1 MDCRRVFSGCNEG
14 QRAQGTKALCPLT
27 PLPLCPSTLRG
38 KRAEAYEARA
48 IRNDCGF
55 TLLEMLIAVTIVAV
69 MAVALWAVF
78 RISVDSWAK
87 GTQFIDTNQ
96 KQRSTLDLVKRQ
108 IASTYGVIAPI
119 DLQAG
124 GAIYPI
130 FFGSETSVQFISLNS
145 LRFQDS
151 PGLTMVSYD
160 LIRDP
165 QGDQVL
171 VEHEQQY
178 LGLDPTRETIFD
190 RRDDRG
196 TTLFDNLT
204 EFTFEY
210 FDPGAV
216 DRPPQWVRSWD
227 ARDIGQMPAAISMT
241 MIVRDSKGGLL
252 NRQLVIPI
260 PAKPNDQRFSFVD
273 PFFVRPGVNVPINPR
288 NR

>member
-1 MDCRRVFSGCNEG
+1 MSSPRSHGDVRNPQS
-14 QRAQGTKALCPLT
+14 
-27 PLPLCPSTLRG
+27 
-38 KRAEAYEARA
+38 A
-48 IRNDCGF
+48 IRNDCGGAEHGF

-87 GTQFIDTNQ
+87 GTQFIDANQ
-96 KQRSTLDLVKRQ
+96 RQRSTFDLVKKQ
-108 IASTYGVIAPI
+108 VASTFGAIAPI
-119 DLQAG
+119 DLQTG

-160 LIRDP
+160 LVRDP
-165 QGDQVL
+165 RGDQML

-178 LGLDPTRETIFD
+178 LGLDPIRDTIFD
-190 RRDDRG
+190 RRDDRA

-210 FDPGAV
+210 FDPGTV
-216 DRPPQWVRSWD
+216 DRPSQWVRSWD
-227 ARDIGQMPAAISMT
+227 ARDIGQMPVAISMT

-260 PAKPNDQRFSFVD
+260 PAKPNDPRLSFNN
-273 PFFVRPGVNVPINPR
+273 PFNARPQPNAPINPR
-288 NR
+288 SR

>member
-1 MDCRRVFSGCNEG
+1 MMPRDREQRGKGLKG
-14 QRAQGTKALCPLT
+14 QKVLLSSLYPFT
-27 PLPLCPSTLRG
+27 PLPLYPST
-38 KRAEAYEARA
+38 ETSARR
-48 IRNDCGF
+48 IRNDGGF

-96 KQRSTLDLVKRQ
+96 RQRSTLDLVKKQ
-108 IASTYGVIAPI
+108 VASTFGAIAPI

-160 LIRDP
+160 LVRDP
-165 QGDQVL
+165 QGDQML

-178 LGLDPTRETIFD
+178 LGLDPSRETIFD
-190 RRDDRG
+190 RRDDRA

-210 FDPGAV
+210 FDPGTM
-216 DRPPQWVRSWD
+216 DRPAQWVRTWD
-227 ARDIGQMPAAISMT
+227 ARDIGQMPVAVSMT
-241 MIVRDSKGGLL
+241 MVVRDSKGGLL
-252 NRQLVIPI
+252 NRQVVIPI
-260 PAKPNDQRFSFVD
+260 PAKPNDPRLAFNN
-273 PFFVRPGVNVPINPR
+273 PFNNARPGQNAPINPR